1 MSDDAPAP
9 RVSVV
14 MAVHDGERYVGAAV
28 DSILAQQFGDLELIV
43 VDDGSTDRTADIV
56 RQRDD
61 PRVRVITNGR
71 NLGLAPSLN
80 VGLAEARGDL
90 IARLDADDVAMPQR
104 LARQV
109 AFMDANPHV
118 ALVGSWYTEM
128 AADGTPGALVKLP
141 TQHWDLRWHLC
152 LYSPFAHSAVLW
164 RRALV
169 AERVGRY
176 DEGLAYSMDYDLWR
190 RIAERLEVANVSESL
205 LYLRAHEQSMTAT
218 YGERAREG
226 LRMQAAHAA
235 RLLDWPTAEQL
246 HGWPITASESH
257 ETRLWRLYR
266 MLISR
271 PRDRS
276 QVELLADAAEVLRLH
291 EAFVLDAGVP
301 ADVARRQRREVRE
314 RLARQLLWASRTAR
328 AGGHR
333 GASRELLRA
342 VAALAPT
349 AFLSRESVDA
359 SIGLAARVLRRP

>member
-1 MSDDAPAP
+1 VSDTSRAP

-28 DSILAQQFGDLELIV
+28 DSVLAQQFGDLELIV
-43 VDDGSTDRTADIV
+43 VDDGSTDRTAQII
-56 RQRDD
+56 RQRSD
-61 PRVRVITNGR
+61 PRVRLIANDR

-80 VGLAEARGDL
+80 VGLAEAQGEFV
-90 IARLDADDVAMPQR
+90 ARLDADDVAMPHR

-109 AFMDANPHV
+109 AFMEANPQV
-118 ALVGSWYTEM
+118 ALLGSWYVEM
-128 AADGTPGALVKLP
+128 AADGTPGSQVKLP

-169 AERVGRY
+169 AERVGQY
-176 DEGLAYSMDYDLWR
+176 DERLAYSMDLDLWR
-190 RIAERLEVANVSESL
+190 RIAERLDVANVPESL
-205 LYLRAHEQSMTAT
+205 LYLRAHEHSMTAT

-226 LRMQAAHAA
+226 LRMQAAYAA
-235 RLLDWPTAEQL
+235 RLLGWPAAEQL
-246 HGWPITASESH
+246 HGWPTAASESN
-257 ETRLWRLYR
+257 ESRLWHLYR

-271 PRDRS
+271 PTDRS
-276 QVELLADAAEVLRLH
+276 QPELLADAAEVLRLH
-291 EAFVLDAGVP
+291 EAFVRDAGVP

-328 AGGHR
+328 AGGRR
-333 GASRELLRA
+333 GASGELLRA
-342 VAALAPT
+342 VVALAPS

-359 SIGLAARVLRRP
+359 SIGLAARVLRQP

>member
-1 MSDDAPAP
+1 VSDATRAP

-14 MAVHDGERYVGAAV
+14 MAVHDGEQYVGAAI
-28 DSILAQQFGDLELIV
+28 DSILAQQLGDLELIV
-43 VDDGSTDRTADIV
+43 VDDGSTDRSAEIV
-56 RQRDD
+56 RERRD
-61 PRVRVITNGR
+61 PRVRVITNDR

-80 VGLAEARGDL
+80 LGLAEARGEF

-109 AFMDANPHV
+109 AFMDANPSV
-118 ALVGSWYTEM
+118 ALLGSWYTEM
-128 AADGTPGALVKLP
+128 AADGTPGAQVKLP
-141 TQHWDLRWHLC
+141 TRHWELRWHMC
-152 LYSPFAHSAVLW
+152 LYCPFAHSAVLW

-169 AERVGRY
+169 AERIGQY
-176 DEGLAYSMDYDLWR
+176 DERLAYSMDYDLWR
-190 RIAERLEVANVSESL
+190 RIAERLEVANLAESL
-205 LYLRAHEQSMTAT
+205 LLLRAHEQSMTAT

-226 LRMQAAHAA
+226 LRMQAAYAA
-235 RLLDWPTAEQL
+235 RLLGWPTA
-246 HGWPITASESH
+246 ASDSH

-276 QVELLADAAEVLRLH
+276 QVELLADAAGVLRLH

-301 ADVARRQRREVRE
+301 AEVARRQRRSVRE

-333 GASRELLRA
+333 GASGELLRA
-342 VAALAPT
+342 VATLAPG